1 MQRVLLAG
9 RGELTRRLIRAL
21 RERGIESV
29 TVFSEPEVEQPWV
42 DEADYAVYLNGAS
55 VEETYLDP
63 GRIVSAAHDAGAGV
77 IHPGYCFFAER
88 PDFVQHANAA
98 NLRVIGLDRE
108 GLERVNNRFVVR
120 EVASRLG
127 IPTIPAVPVPEG
139 EDGLEQA
146 SGLDLP
152 IYVKAIAG
160 GVVLRVN
167 TYDELPS
174 AVREVRRR
182 ARWLT
187 GTDEV
192 YLSVGLPDVRQLG
205 TTVVREPGGPAYALG
220 HSDKSVQVRFR
231 SWMEECGGGVVA
243 AETGEKMSEASRTL
257 VEVLDLGGVV
267 RVRWAVDGT
276 GGHWLLGISGR
287 LTTGYSVVEQV
298 FDVDLIDTQLRLSL
312 GEPLGWEGADT
323 TAPQHGIQLRILHV
337 DPADGVSRPI
347 GTLERLDLP
356 EGVYAEVGVGVG
368 QVCTPETEPLLAS
381 LVVTAPTRQAALV
394 KARAALEEVVVE
406 GVVNNVEV
414 LKRVCADPDFWRGNY
429 DVHVV
434 DRHLRSSV
442 DED

>member
-55 VEETYLDP
+55 VEETYLDAT
-63 GRIVSAAHDAGAGV
+63 RVVSAAHDSGATA

-88 PDFVQHANAA
+88 ADFVQQANAA
-98 NLRVIGLDRE
+98 NLRVVGVDRE
-108 GLERVNNRFVVR
+108 GLERVNDRFLVR
-120 EVASRLG
+120 EAASALG
-127 IPTIPAVPVPEG
+127 IPTIPAVTVPEG

-146 SGLDLP
+146 TGLDLP
-152 IYVKAIAG
+152 IYVKAVAG
-160 GVVLRVN
+160 GVVLRVDR
-167 TYDELPS
+167 YEELGQ

-187 GTDEV
+187 GSDGV
-192 YLSVGLPDVRQLG
+192 YLSAGLPNVRQLG
-205 TTVVREPGGPAYALG
+205 TTVIREPGGPAYALG

-231 SWMEECGGGVVA
+231 SWLEECGNEVVPRET
-243 AETGEKMSEASRTL
+243 AERMSAQARSL
-257 VEVLDLGGVV
+257 VEGLDLGGVV
-267 RVRWAVDGT
+267 RVRWALDGN

-287 LTTGYSVVEQV
+287 LTTGYNLTEQV

-323 TAPQHGIQLRILHV
+323 TPRRHGLQLRILHV
-337 DPADGVSRPI
+337 DPADGVSRPE
-347 GTLERLDLP
+347 GVLERLVLP
-356 EGVYAEVGVGVG
+356 EGVFAEVGVGEG
-368 QVCTPETEPLLAS
+368 QPCTPETEPLLAS

-406 GVVNNVEV
+406 GVVSNVEV
-414 LKRVCADPDFWRGNY
+414 LKRVVADPDFWRGHY

-434 DRHLRSSV
+434 DRHLGG
-442 DED
+442 